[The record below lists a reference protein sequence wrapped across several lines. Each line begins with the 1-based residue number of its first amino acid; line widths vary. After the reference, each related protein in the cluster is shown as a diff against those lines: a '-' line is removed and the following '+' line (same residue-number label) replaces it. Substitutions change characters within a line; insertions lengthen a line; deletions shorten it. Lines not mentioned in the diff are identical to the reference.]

1 MSKGPRQPGPGREP
15 RDADSHLE
23 EQLGDA
29 GSRRVVAHLW
39 SRQARRGHDAR
50 AGRSRRGDQD
60 GEDDAAAGRDL
71 SPERLP
77 TPLAAS
83 ARGRERALRSQHR
96 QGASAPAAHLP
107 DPRRPHHL
115 MARGLFI
122 TFEGPEGSGKTTQ
135 VELLGS
141 ALASREPVLVREPGG
156 NELGERIREI
166 VLYGSMEL
174 DAEAEMYLFMAA
186 RRQLIAEV
194 IAPALAAGQI
204 VVADRYHDSTLAY
217 QGGAQGE
224 PSTCPA
230 TFPRPDIT
238 FLLSVPV
245 QSGLERLAKAG
256 NKPDLVASE
265 SIALHKHLPPT

>member
-1 MSKGPRQPGPGREP
+1 M
-15 RDADSHLE
+15 L
-23 EQLGDA
+23 
-29 GSRRVVAHLW
+29 VVSL
-39 SRQARRGHDAR
+39 
-50 AGRSRRGDQD
+50 
-60 GEDDAAAGRDL
+60 
-71 SPERLP
+71 
-77 TPLAAS
+77 
-83 ARGRERALRSQHR
+83 
-96 QGASAPAAHLP
+96 APAADAAKYAA
-107 DPRRPHHL
+107 DPRYRSLVP
-115 MARGLFI
+115 RGLFI

-217 QGGAQGE
+217 QGGAKGV
-224 PSTCPA
+224 PTMWPA
-230 TFPRPDIT
+230 TFPRPNIT

-245 QSGLERLAKAG
+245 ESGLERLARAG
-256 NKPDLVASE
+256 NKPDRMESE
-265 SIALHKHLPPT
+265 SIEFHKRVAAAYDQLAAAEPNRFVRLDATGSREHIHQTVMDRLRPLLAAAE